1 VSRRITLKNHLI
13 NDIIHPNISAPD
25 HRGQK
30 SMEVKKIMR
39 DYEALYIIDPELET
53 DDIKQLVD
61 RFKGVIEEKGG
72 SVQGIDEWG
81 KKRLAYPIN
90 HRREGYYVL
99 MNFSSNP
106 EAAQDLERVF
116 KITSGLMR
124 YLIVRKDK

>member
-1 VSRRITLKNHLI
+1 
-13 NDIIHPNISAPD
+13 
-25 HRGQK
+25 
-30 SMEVKKIMR
+30 MR

-53 DDIKQLVD
+53 DAIKQMVD
-61 RFKGVIEEKGG
+61 KFKGVIEEKGG

-106 EAAQDLERVF
+106 DAARDLERVF
-116 KITSGLMR
+116 KITGGLMR
-124 YLIVRKDK
+124 YLIVKKEK